1 MVNRLR
7 KNWLF
12 ILLLL
17 IIAVYMCVYIYQ
29 TSFISNG
36 TRYFVLF
43 DDAMISM
50 RFAKNF
56 AEGNGLVWNP
66 GETPIEGY
74 TNLLWVI
81 FMAIFHLF
89 PIPAP
94 KISLFIQLSGAL
106 FLLANLV
113 FVKKIAEE
121 ITESSIA
128 PYLAVILTAL
138 YVPLNNWSLQGMEVC
153 VLVLLISA
161 VGYLTIHSIKN
172 EKFSKWIY
180 ILLFIGTFI
189 RMDMVVPYLVYWG
202 FLIIFDSKNRMK
214 HIIWGAGFLAF
225 SLVSQSLFR
234 YFYYGDVLPN
244 TYYLKMTGMPLILR
258 LKRGLFVLYK
268 FIRELNW
275 VLFILPFLVLL
286 FRYDKSTLLLALV
299 FLAQLAYS
307 VYVGGDAWEHKGGA
321 NRYISVAIPL
331 FFILF
336 VYGLEQIKNS
346 LLAAVKEYKTII
358 GFLGNIGFVLIVAV
372 SILNFNFLNEHS
384 NNIKRVFLLYR
395 PNFIEGPKLSVEVAH
410 AVNKVTT
417 PDAKIAIAVAGTIPY
432 FSERQFIDVFGK
444 CDSYIA
450 HLPIHIPSKL
460 SDYQPGHMKGDSKYS
475 IGELK
480 PDLILGFGRAS
491 DDSNDAEKLVDEFY
505 IKVIVDGVDFLA
517 RNDSLEILWDQF
529 DQEP

>member
-66 GETPIEGY
+66 GETPLEGY

-121 ITESSIA
+121 VTESLIA

-138 YVPLNNWSLQGMEVC
+138 YVPLNNWGLQGMEVS

-214 HIIWGAGFLAF
+214 HILWGAGFLAF

-244 TYYLKMTGMPLILR
+244 TYYLKMTGMPMILR
-258 LKRGLFVLYK
+258 LQRGLSVLFD
-268 FIRELNW
+268 FIRELSW
-275 VLFILPFLVLL
+275 VLFILPFSVLL

-331 FFILF
+331 FFVLF
-336 VYGLEQIKNS
+336 VYGWEQIKNS
-346 LLAAVKEYKTII
+346 LLVAVKKHKTII
-358 GFLGNIGFVLIVAV
+358 GFSGNMGVVLIVFL
-372 SILNFNFLNEHS
+372 SILNFNFLLNNQ
-384 NNIKRVFLLYR
+384 NNIKRIFLLYK
-395 PNFIEGPKLSVEVAH
+395 PLFIEANKENVRIAQ
-410 AVNKVTT
+410 AVKKVTT
-417 PDAKIAIAVAGTIPY
+417 QQAEIAVIGAGSIPY
-432 FSERQFIDVFGK
+432 FSERPSIDILGK
-444 CDSYIA
+444 IDSYIA
-450 HLPIHIPSKL
+450 HSPNRIPSGGL
-460 SDYQPGHMKGDSKYS
+460 ANIRPGHMKWDYEYTFGK
-475 IGELK
+475 LQ
-480 PDLILGFGRAS
+480 PDLILGIWGDREE
-491 DDSNDAEKLVDEFY
+491 AEIYIDGFY
-505 IKVIVDGVDFLA
+505 TAVVVNGEQFLA
-517 RNDSLEILWDQF
+517 RNDSTEILWDKVEQF
-529 DQEP
+529 PE

>member
-7 KNWLF
+7 KNWIF

-66 GETPIEGY
+66 GETPLEGY
-74 TNLLWVI
+74 TNPLWVVY
-81 FMAIFHLF
+81 MAIFHLF

-94 KISLFIQLSGAL
+94 KISLFIQLSGAF

-121 ITESSIA
+121 VTESLIA

-153 VLVLLISA
+153 VLVLMISA

-180 ILLFIGTFI
+180 ILLFLGTFV

-214 HIIWGAGFLAF
+214 HILWGAGFLAF

-234 YFYYGDVLPN
+234 HYYYGYLLPN

-275 VLFILPFLVLL
+275 VLFILPFMVLL
-286 FRYDKSTLLLALV
+286 FRYDKSTLLLAVV

-331 FFILF
+331 FFVLF
-336 VYGLEQIKNS
+336 VYGWEQIKNS
-346 LLAAVKEYKTII
+346 LLAAVKKHKTII
-358 GFLGNIGFVLIVAV
+358 AFSGNIGVVLIVFL
-372 SILNFNFLNEHS
+372 SMLNFNFLLNNQ
-384 NNIKRVFLLYR
+384 NNIKRIFLLYK
-395 PNFIEGPKLSVEVAH
+395 PLFIEANKENVRIAH
-410 AVNKVTT
+410 AVKKITT
-417 PDAKIAIAVAGTIPY
+417 QQAEIAVIGAGSIPY
-432 FSERQFIDVFGK
+432 FSERQSIDILGK
-444 CDSYIA
+444 IDSYIA
-450 HLPIHIPSKL
+450 HLPSRIPSGGL
-460 SDYQPGHMKGDSKYS
+460 ANIRPGHMKWDYEHTFGK
-475 IGELK
+475 LK
-480 PDLILGFGRAS
+480 PDLILGIWGDREE
-491 DDSNDAEKLVDEFY
+491 AEIFIDGFY
-505 IKVIVDGVDFLA
+505 TAVVVNGEQFLA
-517 RNDSLEILWDQF
+517 RNDSTEILWEKVEQF
-529 DQEP
+529 PE